1 VSDVV
6 TADAPPAHRSETAE
20 RYLEAIYY
28 IDHEGEVPR
37 PGRLAEWLGVSA
49 PTVTVSLQRL
59 ARDGLIRIADD
70 RSVELSDAGAD
81 AAATIVRRHRIVER
95 WLTDVLGFDWAT
107 ADLEAQSLSHGMS
120 ATVLER
126 IDESLGRPIT
136 CPHGNVIPGRTPPA
150 GRRLVRLV
158 ELEDGDQA
166 RVARISEV
174 AEHEAPHLLNLLHE
188 RGIVPGIEIG
198 VVSRSSSGWLL
209 TAANREMTI
218 DPATARAIWVDAP
231 ADR

>member
-1 VSDVV
+1 M
-6 TADAPPAHRSETAE
+6 TAVEPSLPRSETTE

-59 ARDGLIRIADD
+59 ARDGLISIAGD
-70 RSVELSDAGAD
+70 RSVELTESGAD

-95 WLTDVLGFDWAT
+95 WLTDILGFDWAT
-107 ADLEAQSLSHGMS
+107 ADLEAQSLTHGMS
-120 ATVLER
+120 ALVLER
-126 IDESLGRPIT
+126 IDESLGRPMT
-136 CPHGNVIPGRTPPA
+136 CPHGNVIPGRTPPQ

-174 AEHEAPHLLNLLHE
+174 AEHEAPHLLHLLDE
-188 RGIVPGIEIG
+188 RGIVPGIDVG
-198 VVSRSSSGWLL
+198 VVSRSTSG
-209 TAANREMTI
+209 
-218 DPATARAIWVDAP
+218 
-231 ADR
+231 